1 MATTP
6 SSVPT
11 TAPLPPEVQEML
23 LEALEL
29 AKRVDQ
35 RLREQAPPG
44 GQYSAVEIPPV
55 TRSIAN

>member
-6 SSVPT
+6 SFPSVPT
-11 TAPLPPEVQEML
+11 PLPPEVQEML

-35 RLREQAPPG
+35 RLREQASPG